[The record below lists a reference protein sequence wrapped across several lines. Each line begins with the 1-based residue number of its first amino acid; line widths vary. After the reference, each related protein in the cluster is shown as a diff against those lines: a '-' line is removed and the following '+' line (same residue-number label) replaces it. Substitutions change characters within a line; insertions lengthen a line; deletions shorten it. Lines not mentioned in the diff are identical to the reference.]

1 VSAKVVKLE
10 MPPEFDRI
18 RYQVMELFDE
28 AWTEW
33 LKERDDKFNLHIYHG
48 DCDETC
54 VQFNSFGD
62 DFIFCVSLE
71 DVIKSAIELNDGKED
86 LLAMA
91 IDLRKAA
98 DTLTKAAK

>member
-1 VSAKVVKLE
+1 MPMKLK
-10 MPPEFDRI
+10 MPSEFERI
-18 RYQVMELFDE
+18 RNVVMAVFDE

-33 LKERDDKFNLHIYHG
+33 LKEHGDERLNLHIYRSDG
-48 DCDETC
+48 DETC

-71 DVIKSAIELNDGKED
+71 DVINSAIDCHDGKED

-91 IDLRKAA
+91 SDLRKAA